1 MSSVKELEKLE
12 KKQEKIV
19 ELKKAYT
26 KRAEEKGDVKSI
38 EKAKKEEAAAIA
50 VLERIQEDIK
60 RVEIGEKIL
69 GYVQLNQP
77 AKITEIAKAVNLA
90 PETIEKHIE
99 ALGMVKDAN
108 GKVYSDRNSMAAMRL
123 EEWKKK
129 REVVVKRWAEIAEKN
144 PGLTQEELKEIYIR
158 HYPEGAID
166 IERYLEE
173 RDRLKDI
180 SSTAKII
187 RYEKR
192 YKGDNCLLCILL
204 CIGILP
210 GVLYYLL
217 ARDTIPIYE
226 ENKEQNV

>member
-1 MSSVKELEKLE
+1 MMNIKDLERLE

-19 ELKKAYT
+19 EKKKELTEKAI
-26 KRAEEKGDVKSI
+26 EEGDLQGI
-38 EKAKKEEAAAIA
+38 EKAQAEEDKEIA
-50 VLERIQEDIK
+50 VLERIREDK
-60 RVEIGEKIL
+60 RRAETEKHLRNYVEHMQPVEIE
-69 GYVQLNQP
+69 
-77 AKITEIAKAVNLA
+77 EIAKALNIA

-99 ALGMVKDAN
+99 ALGMVKDEG
-108 GKVYSDRNSMAAMRL
+108 GKIFSDRSTMVFIKSAV
-123 EEWKKK
+123 WKKK
-129 REVVVKRWAEIAEKN
+129 REVATKRWNEIAYIN
-144 PGLTQEELKEIYIR
+144 PGLTQQELKETYIK
-158 HYPEGAID
+158 HYPEDGD